1 MLISN
6 LPRLDKE
13 SSLHQEG
20 VDSTVNTLSHLLELH
35 PSLLATYWSTD
46 LYSQLLDRL
55 DVESLD
61 ETSLA
66 CSELLFSL
74 ASDSGAIDAM
84 AQKPVGVSEKAQ
96 KRNWW
101 IACWVSFLAG
111 AAKTPKRPRRRKS

>member
-84 AQKPVGVSEKAQ
+84 AH
-96 KRNWW
+96 WW
-101 IACWVSFLAG
+101 IACWFSFLAG